1 MLKYE
6 VGPNKIKIVKNVEN
20 YSPKDF
26 FDSWKEF
33 QWIWFPVGWSDS
45 PILSSIIREN
55 KSSLYKLEIR
65 DADSFILIP
74 N

>member
-20 YSPKDF
+20 YSPNDF

-33 QWIWFPVGWSDS
+33 QWIWFPDGWSDS
-45 PILSSIIREN
+45 LTFSRILGKN
-55 KSSLYKLEIR
+55 KAFLYKLDNR
-65 DADSFILIP
+65 DGAIFFIP